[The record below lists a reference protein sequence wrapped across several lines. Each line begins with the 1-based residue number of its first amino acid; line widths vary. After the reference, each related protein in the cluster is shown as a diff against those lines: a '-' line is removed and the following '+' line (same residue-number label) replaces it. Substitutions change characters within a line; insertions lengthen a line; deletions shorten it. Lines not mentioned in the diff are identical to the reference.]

1 LGRGGSTRRTSQ
13 VGAGAHHLCAFGTLQ
28 IVTVDDLGSKHSCSQ
43 QAGTMPH
50 HCSKR
55 APSASS
61 SIFLQ
66 QTCTCQPSACPACIL
81 RPLPAELHW
90 GHESQ
95 PVCNGGER
103 KRRQVVLQTI
113 SSSSCRCALIICAP
127 PEEDLDP
134 GDFLN
139 SSSHKGAQRWMSRV
153 WLPAMYLSGSCVD
166 SNAHIATVGTLRLH
180 SAQEGINCS
189 SGQAGA
195 VFEGCPASTATS
207 TAVLFAVLQIYNE
220 CVNDLLAPAHV
231 RLAKPASL
239 RLKEGMAGHINV
251 QGLSEVSGTPAA
263 PGCCCCGCRVAIPYT
278 SRQQLGCQAVDKSAP
293 QIGQGMS
300 RHCAGAV
307 SSERQRLAATLPN

>member
-1 LGRGGSTRRTSQ
+1 VDVTR
-13 VGAGAHHLCAFGTLQ
+13 V
-28 IVTVDDLGSKHSCSQ
+28 
-43 QAGTMPH
+43 
-50 HCSKR
+50 
-55 APSASS
+55 APSNVSVSQLCGQQRAYCNSGHAAAA
-61 SIFLQ
+61 FNTGRHKLQ
-66 QTCTCQPSACPACIL
+66 QQ
-81 RPLPAELHW
+81 
-90 GHESQ
+90 G
-95 PVCNGGER
+95 
-103 KRRQVVLQTI
+103 
-113 SSSSCRCALIICAP
+113 
-127 PEEDLDP
+127 LD
-134 GDFLN
+134 
-139 SSSHKGAQRWMSRV
+139 SK
-153 WLPAMYLSGSCVD
+153 
-166 SNAHIATVGTLRLH
+166 AH
-180 SAQEGINCS
+180 CS

-239 RLKEGMAGHINV
+239 RLKEGKAGHINV

>member
-1 LGRGGSTRRTSQ
+1 
-13 VGAGAHHLCAFGTLQ
+13 
-28 IVTVDDLGSKHSCSQ
+28 
-43 QAGTMPH
+43 MPH

-134 GDFLN
+134 GDFFI

-153 WLPAMYLSGSCVD
+153 WLPAMYLSASCVD
-166 SNAHIATVGTLRLH
+166 SNAHIATVGMLRLH
-180 SAQEGINCS
+180 STQEGINCS
-189 SGQAGA
+189 SKVWTARHTAAVGRLGLFLKDVPLAQPQARLFYLLCCRSTTSVLMTCLRLRMCA
-195 VFEGCPASTATS
+195 WQSLHPCASKRARQVTS
-207 TAVLFAVLQIYNE
+207 T
-220 CVNDLLAPAHV
+220 
-231 RLAKPASL
+231 
-239 RLKEGMAGHINV
+239 
-251 QGLSEVSGTPAA
+251 
-263 PGCCCCGCRVAIPYT
+263 CRGY
-278 SRQQLGCQAVDKSAP
+278 
-293 QIGQGMS
+293 
-300 RHCAGAV
+300 
-307 SSERQRLAATLPN
+307 QR